1 MEKYNKLLSNITK
14 LIEKGLFNSKDLKK
28 EVENALKFKMEI
40 IGNKLNFVSREEFEV
55 QKKLIEKLQKE
66 LKKLIN
72 EDRPNIIAAIAE
84 ARSHGDL
91 SENAEYQYAKE
102 QQSLIEGKI
111 QELESTS
118 GLAEIIDVSQLSG
131 KKIKF
136 GATIEI
142 EDNDTGSKSKYQ
154 IVGEYESDINNKK
167 LSINSPLARGLIGKT
182 KDDIVEVVS
191 PKGTKSYSVLSVKF
205 I

>member
-1 MEKYNKLLSNITK
+1 MTASGYENI
-14 LIEKGLFNSKDLKK
+14 
-28 EVENALKFKMEI
+28 
-40 IGNKLNFVSREEFEV
+40 
-55 QKKLIEKLQKE
+55 QYE
-66 LKKLIN
+66 LKKRLN

-111 QELESTS
+111 TDLESAIS
-118 GLAEIIDVSQLSG
+118 RVEVIDVKSIASNE
-131 KKIKF
+131 IKF

-142 EDNDTGSKSKYQ
+142 EDDDNGEVSLYQ
-154 IVGEYESDINNKK
+154 IVGDYESDIKNKK
-167 LSINSPLARGLIGKT
+167 LSVSSPLARGLINKT
-182 KDDIVEVVS
+182 VDDVVEINS
-191 PKGTKSYSVLSVKF
+191 PKGKKSYTIKSVKY

>member
-1 MEKYNKLLSNITK
+1 MNKIPMTSS
-14 LIEKGLFNSKDLKK
+14 GYD
-28 EVENALKFKMEI
+28 M
-40 IGNKLNFVSREEFEV
+40 
-55 QKKLIEKLQKE
+55 LQKE

-72 EDRPNIIAAIAE
+72 KDRPNIIAAIAE

-111 QELESTS
+111 QELEATTA
-118 GLAEIIDVSQLSG
+118 LAEIIDVSQLSG
-131 KKIKF
+131 NEIKF
-136 GATIEI
+136 GATVEI
-142 EDNDTGSKSKYQ
+142 EDDDNGNKSSYQ
-154 IVGEYESDINNKK
+154 IVGEYESNIENKK

-182 KDDIVEVVS
+182 KDDLVEINS
-191 PKGTKSYSVLSVKF
+191 PKGIKSFTILSVKF

>member
-1 MEKYNKLLSNITK
+1 MNKIPMTSSGYKLLQN
-14 LIEKGLFNSKDLKK
+14 
-28 EVENALKFKMEI
+28 
-40 IGNKLNFVSREEFEV
+40 
-55 QKKLIEKLQKE
+55 E

-102 QQSLIEGKI
+102 QQSIIEGKI
-111 QELESTS
+111 QELESTTA
-118 GLAEIIDVSQLSG
+118 LAEIIDVSKLSG
-131 KKIKF
+131 NEIKF

-142 EDNDTGSKSKYQ
+142 IDEDTQKKSSYQ
-154 IVGEYESDINNKK
+154 IVGEYESDIENKK

-182 KDDIVEVVS
+182 KDDIVEINS
-191 PKGTKSYSVLSVKF
+191 PKGIKSYTILSVKF

>member
-1 MEKYNKLLSNITK
+1 MNKIPMTSS
-14 LIEKGLFNSKDLKK
+14 GY
-28 EVENALKFKMEI
+28 
-40 IGNKLNFVSREEFEV
+40 
-55 QKKLIEKLQKE
+55 EKLQEE

-111 QELESTS
+111 KELESTL
-118 GLAEIIDVSQLSG
+118 GLAEIIEVSQLSG
-131 KKIKF
+131 KAIKF

-142 EDNDTGSKSKYQ
+142 EDNDSGIKSKYQ
-154 IVGEYESDINNKK
+154 IVGEYESDISNKK

>member
-1 MEKYNKLLSNITK
+1 MTSSGY
-14 LIEKGLFNSKDLKK
+14 
-28 EVENALKFKMEI
+28 
-40 IGNKLNFVSREEFEV
+40 
-55 QKKLIEKLQKE
+55 EKLQEE

-111 QELESTS
+111 QELEITS
-118 GLAEIIDVSQLSG
+118 GLAEIIEVSQLSG
-131 KKIKF
+131 KAIKF

-142 EDNDTGSKSKYQ
+142 EDNDSGIKSKYQ

-182 KDDIVEVVS
+182 KEDIVEVVS
-191 PKGTKSYSVLSVKF
+191 PKGTKSYTVLSVKF